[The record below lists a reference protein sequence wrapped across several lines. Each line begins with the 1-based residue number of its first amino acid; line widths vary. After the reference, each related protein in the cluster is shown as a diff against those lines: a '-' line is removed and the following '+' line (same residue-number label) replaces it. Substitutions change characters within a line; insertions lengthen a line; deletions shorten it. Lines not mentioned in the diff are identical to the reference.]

1 MNVEFVAI
9 ADYMPSDKEDDSIRL
24 MEGQVV
30 EVVDREKSDVW
41 LVKTRP
47 SKLIPPI
54 EGWVPSAYLEEKAV
68 ASQLVVRDDREKF
81 REEVLKVNNKKQE
94 AILKRRW
101 VQAISK
107 AQCLLWRLIMLFC
120 CVEEVRLMVLV
131 ETSFSVM
138 YNKSGCYNLTLVV
151 IFGDIFH
158 FKCSMSYLLC
168 KVRYL
173 F

>member
-1 MNVEFVAI
+1 MAI

-94 AILKRRW
+94 AILKRR
-101 VQAISK
+101 
-107 AQCLLWRLIMLFC
+107 
-120 CVEEVRLMVLV
+120 
-131 ETSFSVM
+131 
-138 YNKSGCYNLTLVV
+138 
-151 IFGDIFH
+151 
-158 FKCSMSYLLC
+158 
-168 KVRYL
+168 
-173 F
+173 